1 MPPDPPLH
9 PASSPSPAVQLFARL
24 STSLKILIVL
34 SLALLPLGMIAS
46 LASLETAQ
54 ANRINREAAA
64 KLLATDSAERFN
76 LMIDRTAGILR
87 GAQREGAGGCARAA
101 GTVGPGAAVISF
113 DPAGHMLCAS
123 RKVAAQWPSR
133 VPSPAP
139 LVSID
144 PDGQALRVV
153 TSSPDLPGWTLAVLP
168 RDLLAAATHPHAQDG
183 TYSLRLGD
191 TNGHAIALAS
201 LQSMPVG
208 RETLADQPVAAGQLR
223 LSMSVASPP
232 LSANEVLLT
241 LLPILMW
248 VAGAAIGW
256 LVVDRLILRPL
267 ETMQEAIDTYRLT
280 GRFAP
285 PPLTTPAFEIR
296 ALGEAFE
303 RAAQTITRHEAD
315 LEDGLARQTKLT
327 REVHHRVKNN
337 LQVVASLLNIHARG
351 APTTEAADAYATI
364 QRRVDALALVHR
376 SHFAELEVNH
386 GIALRP
392 LIGEIAANLRGSLQ
406 AGIKPP
412 VITLQVGLFH
422 ANQDVAVSV
431 AFLLVEVIETAMT
444 RVPGTTIAITLEAVP
459 DKPDR
464 ARLTVRSPALD
475 RDAAPIDQH
484 FELFERVI
492 GGLSRQLRS
501 PLERDEPQGL
511 LAIEMAV
518 MTEPKQG

>member
-1 MPPDPPLH
+1 
-9 PASSPSPAVQLFARL
+9 VFARL

-46 LASLETAQ
+46 LASLETAK
-54 ANRINREAAA
+54 ANRTNREAAA
-64 KLLATDSAERFN
+64 QLLATDSAERFN
-76 LMIDRTAGILR
+76 LMIDRAAGILH
-87 GAQREGAGGCARAA
+87 GAQREGTAGCQRAA
-101 GTVGPGAAVISF
+101 ATIGPGAAVALF
-113 DPAGHMLCAS
+113 DGTGKLVCAS
-123 RKVAAQWPSR
+123 RPLTTTLPLQAAPPTPI
-133 VPSPAP
+133 VT
-139 LVSID
+139 ID
-144 PDGQALRVV
+144 QDDQALRLIASA
-153 TSSPDLPGWTLAVLP
+153 TDLPGWTLAVLP
-168 RDLLAAATHPHAQDG
+168 RDLLAASAHPHALDG
-183 TYSLRLGD
+183 SYSLRVSD
-191 TNGHAIALAS
+191 PQGHALGLAS
-201 LQSMPVG
+201 IQSMPVG
-208 RETLADQPVAAGQLR
+208 RERLADQPVAGGQLH

-232 LSANEVLLT
+232 LSANEILLT

-267 ETMQEAIDTYRLT
+267 ESMQAAIDVYRLT
-280 GRFAP
+280 GRFAA

-296 ALGEAFE
+296 TLGHAFQL
-303 RAAQTITRHEAD
+303 AAQTITRHEAD
-315 LEDGLARQTKLT
+315 LEEGLARQTRLT

-351 APTTEAADAYATI
+351 APTVEAADAYATI

-376 SHFAELEVNH
+376 SHYAEMEVNR

-406 AGIKPP
+406 PGIKPP
-412 VITLQVGLFH
+412 VITLHLGLFH

-431 AFLLVEVIETAMT
+431 AFLLVEVIETAML
-444 RVPGTTIAITLEAVP
+444 RVPGTAIAITLEAVP

-475 RDAAPIDQH
+475 RDAAPIDQQ

-501 PLERDEPQGL
+501 PMDRDDALGL
-511 LAIEMAV
+511 LAIEITLMI
-518 MTEPKQG
+518 EPPHP

>member
-1 MPPDPPLH
+1 MHPLPP
-9 PASSPSPAVQLFARL
+9 PSPAVRLFARL

-54 ANRINREAAA
+54 ANRANREAAA

-76 LMIDRTAGILR
+76 LMIDRTGGILR
-87 GAQREGAGGCARAA
+87 GAQREGAVGCQRAA
-101 GTVGPGAAVISF
+101 GTIGPGAAVALF
-113 DPAGHMLCAS
+113 DPAGHLVCAS
-123 RKVAAQWPSR
+123 RPLTATLPMR

-139 LVSID
+139 IVTID
-144 PDGQALRVV
+144 QDGQSMRLIA
-153 TSSPDLPGWTLAVLP
+153 SASDLPGWALAILP
-168 RDLLAAATHPHAQDG
+168 RSLLATAAHPHAQDG
-183 TYSLRLGD
+183 TYALRVSDADGRGL
-191 TNGHAIALAS
+191 ALAS
-201 LQSMPVG
+201 LESMPVG
-208 RETLADQPVAAGQLR
+208 RQTLSDQPVAAGQLQI
-223 LSMSVASPP
+223 SMTVASPP

-248 VAGAAIGW
+248 VSGAAIGW

-280 GRFAP
+280 GRFVP

-303 RAAQTITRHEAD
+303 RAAHTITRHEAD

-351 APTTEAADAYATI
+351 APTEEATNAYATI

-376 SHFAELEVNH
+376 SHYAELEVNH

-406 AGIKPP
+406 ADIRPP
-412 VITLQVGLFH
+412 VITLHLGLFH
-422 ANQDVAVSV
+422 TNQDVAVSV

-464 ARLTVRSPALD
+464 ARLEVRSPALD
-475 RDAAPIDQH
+475 REAAPIDPR

-501 PLERDEPQGL
+501 PLEREDAEGL
-511 LAIEMAV
+511 LAIELAV
-518 MTEPKQG
+518 MSEPTGA

>member
-1 MPPDPPLH
+1 M
-9 PASSPSPAVQLFARL
+9 
-24 STSLKILIVL
+24 KILIVL

-46 LASLETAQ
+46 LASLETAK
-54 ANRINREAAA
+54 ANRTNREAAA
-64 KLLATDSAERFN
+64 QLLATDSAERFN
-76 LMIDRTAGILR
+76 LMIDRAAGILH
-87 GAQREGAGGCARAA
+87 GAQREGAGGCQRAA
-101 GTVGPGAAVISF
+101 ATIGQGAAVALF
-113 DPAGHMLCAS
+113 DGAGKLLCTTRPIAMMS
-123 RKVAAQWPSR
+123 PLRAAPPTPI
-133 VPSPAP
+133 VT
-139 LVSID
+139 ID
-144 PDGQALRVV
+144 QDGQGLRLIASA
-153 TSSPDLPGWTLAVLP
+153 TDLPGWTLAVLP
-168 RDLLAAATHPHAQDG
+168 RDLLAAASHPHALDG
-183 TYSLRLGD
+183 SYSLKVSDRQ
-191 TNGHAIALAS
+191 GHALTLAS
-201 LQSMPVG
+201 IESMPVG
-208 RETLADQPVAAGQLR
+208 REELADQPVAAGQLQ
-223 LSMSVASPP
+223 LGMSVASPP
-232 LSANEVLLT
+232 LSANEILLT

-267 ETMQEAIDTYRLT
+267 ESMQAAIDTYRLT
-280 GRFAP
+280 GRFVA

-296 ALGEAFE
+296 TLGRAFQL
-303 RAAQTITRHEAD
+303 AAQTITRHEAD
-315 LEDGLARQTKLT
+315 LEDGLARQTRLT

-351 APTTEAADAYATI
+351 APTPEASDAYATI

-376 SHFAELEVNH
+376 SHYAELEVNH

-406 AGIKPP
+406 PGIKPP
-412 VITLQVGLFH
+412 TIALQVGLFH

-501 PLERDEPQGL
+501 PLDRDDAEGL
-511 LAIEMAV
+511 LAIEIAV
-518 MTEPKQG
+518 MTEPTQG

>member
-1 MPPDPPLH
+1 MPPEHPLH
-9 PASSPSPAVQLFARL
+9 PLPPPSPAIRLFARL

-46 LASLETAQ
+46 LASLETAK
-54 ANRINREAAA
+54 ANRTNREAAA
-64 KLLATDSAERFN
+64 RLLATDSAERFN

-87 GAQREGAGGCARAA
+87 GTQREGAAGCARGAA
-101 GTVGPGAAVISF
+101 AIGPGAAVALF
-113 DPAGHMLCAS
+113 DGTGKLLCAS
-123 RKVAAQWPSR
+123 TRFTATLPLRAAP
-133 VPSPAP
+133 PTP
-139 LVSID
+139 LVAID
-144 PDGQALRVV
+144 QDGQAVRLI
-153 TSSPDLPGWTLAVLP
+153 TSAPDLPGWTLAALP
-168 RDLLAAATHPHAQDG
+168 RDLVAAAAHPHALDG
-183 TYSLRLGD
+183 SYSLKVSD
-191 TNGHAIALAS
+191 PQGHALALAAIQS
-201 LQSMPVG
+201 LPVG
-208 RETLADQPVAAGQLR
+208 RELLADQPVAAGQLR

-232 LSANEVLLT
+232 LSANEILLT

-267 ETMQEAIDTYRLT
+267 ESMQEAIDAYRLT
-280 GRFAP
+280 GRFSP

-296 ALGEAFE
+296 TLGRAFQL
-303 RAAQTITRHEAD
+303 AAQTITRHEAD
-315 LEDGLARQTKLT
+315 LEEGLARQTRLT

-351 APTTEAADAYATI
+351 APTVEAADAYATI

-376 SHFAELEVNH
+376 SHYAEMEVNH

-406 AGIKPP
+406 AGAKPP
-412 VITLQVGLFH
+412 VITLHLGLFH
-422 ANQDVAVSV
+422 TNQDVAVSV
-431 AFLLVEVIETAMT
+431 AFLLVEVIETAML
-444 RVPGTTIAITLEAVP
+444 RLPGTTIGITLEAVP

-464 ARLTVRSPALD
+464 ARLIVRSPALD

-501 PLERDEPQGL
+501 PLDRNDAEGL
-511 LAIEMAV
+511 LAIEIAV
-518 MTEPKQG
+518 MTEPTQA

>member
-1 MPPDPPLH
+1 M
-9 PASSPSPAVQLFARL
+9 FARL

-54 ANRINREAAA
+54 ANRTNREAAA

-87 GAQREGAGGCARAA
+87 GAQREGASACRRAA
-101 GTVGPGAAVISF
+101 LVIGQGAAVALF
-113 DPAGHMLCAS
+113 DFAGKRVCAS
-123 RKVAAQWPSR
+123 RPLAA
-133 VPSPAP
+133 VSPAGP
-139 LVSID
+139 APSVPRATID
-144 PDGQALRVV
+144 QNKQTISLM
-153 TSSPDLPGWTLAVLP
+153 TSAADLPGWAVAVLP
-168 RDLLAAATHPHAQDG
+168 RDLLAKAAHPHALDG
-183 TYSLRLGD
+183 TYSLRVSD
-191 TNGHAIALAS
+191 QTGHGLALAS
-201 LQSMPVG
+201 IESMPVG
-208 RETLADQPVAAGQLR
+208 YVTLADQPVAAGQLR

-232 LSANEVLLT
+232 LSANEILLT

-267 ETMQEAIDTYRLT
+267 ESMQEAIDTYRLT
-280 GRFAP
+280 GRFVP

-296 ALGEAFE
+296 TLGRAFQL
-303 RAAQTITRHEAD
+303 AAQTITRHEAD
-315 LEDGLARQTKLT
+315 LEDGLARQTRLT

-351 APTTEAADAYATI
+351 APTPEASDAYATI

-376 SHFAELEVNH
+376 SHYAELEVNH

-406 AGIKPP
+406 PGVKPP
-412 VITLQVGLFH
+412 AITLHLGLFH
-422 ANQDVAVSV
+422 ANQDVAISV

-444 RVPGTTIAITLEAVP
+444 RLPGTTIAITLEAVP
-459 DKPDR
+459 DRPDR
-464 ARLTVRSPALD
+464 ARLIVRSPALD
-475 RDAAPIDQH
+475 RDAAPINQP
-484 FELFERVI
+484 FELFERVV
-492 GGLSRQLRS
+492 GGLARQLRS
-501 PLERDEPQGL
+501 PLERDDAQGL
-511 LAIEMAV
+511 LAIEIAV
-518 MTEPKQG
+518 MTDVPHL

>member
-1 MPPDPPLH
+1 MHPL
-9 PASSPSPAVQLFARL
+9 PSPSPAVRLFARL

-54 ANRINREAAA
+54 ANRANREAAA
-64 KLLATDSAERFN
+64 RLLATDSAERFN

-87 GAQREGAGGCARAA
+87 GTQREGVGGCVRAA
-101 GTVGPGAAVISF
+101 ATIGPDAMVAVF
-113 DPAGHMLCAS
+113 DPAGHLICAS
-123 RKVAAQWPSR
+123 RPIRAAWPTR
-133 VPSPAP
+133 VPSPTP
-139 LVSID
+139 IVTFD
-144 PDGQALRVV
+144 RDGQSLRIVA
-153 TSSPDLPGWTLAVLP
+153 SASDLPGWTVAILP
-168 RDLLAAATHPHAQDG
+168 RTLLATAAHPHAQDG
-183 TYSLRLGD
+183 TYALKISD
-191 TNGHAIALAS
+191 DSGHELALAS
-201 LQSMPVG
+201 LESMPVG

-267 ETMQEAIDTYRLT
+267 ETMQEAIETYRLT
-280 GRFAP
+280 GRFVSPA
-285 PPLTTPAFEIR
+285 LTTPAFEIR

-315 LEDGLARQTKLT
+315 LEDGLARQTRLT

-351 APTTEAADAYATI
+351 APTTEAGDAYATI

-376 SHFAELEVNH
+376 SHYAELEVNH

-392 LIGEIAANLRGSLQ
+392 LIGEIAANLRGSLPS
-406 AGIKPP
+406 GIKPP

-431 AFLLVEVIETAMT
+431 AFLLVEVIETAMM
-444 RVPGTTIAITLEAVP
+444 RLPGTTIGITLEAVP
-459 DKPDR
+459 DRPDR
-464 ARLTVRSPALD
+464 ARLAIRSPALN

-501 PLERDEPQGL
+501 PMERDDAEGL
-511 LAIEMAV
+511 LAIEIGV
-518 MTEPKQG
+518 MTDVADV